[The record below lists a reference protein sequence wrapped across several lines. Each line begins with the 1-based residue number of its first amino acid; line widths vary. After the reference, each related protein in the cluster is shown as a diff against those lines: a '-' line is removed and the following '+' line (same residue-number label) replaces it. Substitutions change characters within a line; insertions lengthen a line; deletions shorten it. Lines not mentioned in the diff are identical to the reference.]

1 MPANLWRDERAIEGL
16 PIRLV
21 IALVV
26 GIACLAVMMN
36 VIGGLNAFGSTEL
49 GTDPEPEILEA
60 GNSTD
65 VSVTVLDPGGEPIQN
80 ATVVATGDSAQLPDI
95 RTAETGENG
104 TAVLSDLAA
113 ELRPNQDRGT
123 IDLDIRPPSDGDYT
137 DDRENTDIMIIEG

>member
-1 MPANLWRDERAIEGL
+1 MPTNLWRDERAIEGL

-36 VIGGLNAFGSTEL
+36 VIGGLNTFGSTEL
-49 GTDPEPEILEA
+49 DTDPEPEIIEA
-60 GNSTD
+60 GNTTD
-65 VSVTVLDPGGEPIQN
+65 VQVTVLDPGGDPIQN
-80 ATVVATGDSAQLPDI
+80 ATVVATGDSAQLPGI
-95 RTAETGENG
+95 HTATTGENG
-104 TAVLSDLAA
+104 TAVLANLSA

-137 DDRENTDIMIIEG
+137 DDRGNTGIMVINS

>member
-1 MPANLWRDERAIEGL
+1 MPATLWRDERAIEGL

-49 GTDPEPEILEA
+49 DTNPEPEIIEA
-60 GNSTD
+60 GNTTD
-65 VSVTVLDPGGEPIQN
+65 IAVTVLDPGGDPIQN

-95 RTAETGENG
+95 RTAATGENG
-104 TAVLSDLAA
+104 TAVFSALSAT
-113 ELRPNQDRGT
+113 LRPNQDRGT

-137 DDRENTDIMIIEG
+137 DDRENTNIMVIDS